1 MMNTPNTLADKT
13 IKIPGLVDHDYCVLA
28 SISAGPGRAGTIWT
42 DSKGIEYI
50 VLDKNHH
57 RPSNEKSLITI
68 EMVSVG
74 ATGEKQASESA
85 ETTAVGMMEIISPD
99 ERYEWDYRIGYKD
112 YQAKT
117 NNEWLSVV
125 YGFAAAEHAPKIDPY
140 IQLTH
145 DQFILATRVGDKVR
159 GSRNSTVTG
168 KEYRWQIDNGYRVT
182 VKTDDDTQIGNRLFN
197 RDDMFRSMTSGDTYI
212 DEQQRSWVVREK
224 RVFYIDTVNGAEVY
238 GKELLVSSLVSD

>member
-1 MMNTPNTLADKT
+1 M
-13 IKIPGLVDHDYCVLA
+13 A
-28 SISAGPGRAGTIWT
+28 SVR
-42 DSKGIEYI
+42 
-50 VLDKNHH
+50 
-57 RPSNEKSLITI
+57 
-68 EMVSVG
+68 
-74 ATGEKQASESA
+74 ATGEKRASESA

-99 ERYEWDYRIGYKD
+99 EQYESNYRIGYKD
-112 YQAKT
+112 YEAMPANK
-117 NNEWLSVV
+117 WLSVV
-125 YGFAAAEHAPKIDPY
+125 YGFAAAEQAPKKIDPY

-182 VKTDDDTQIGNRLFN
+182 VKTVDDTHIGNRLFN

-212 DEQQRSWVVREK
+212 DEQQRSWVVKEK

-238 GKELLVSSLVSD
+238 GKELLVSSFVSD

>member
-68 EMVSVG
+68 EMLSVG

-85 ETTAVGMMEIISPD
+85 ETTAVGMMEIVSPD
-99 ERYEWDYRIGYKD
+99 ERYEWDYRVGYKD
-112 YQAKT
+112 YEAMSA
-117 NNEWLSVV
+117 NEWLSVV
-125 YGFAAAEHAPKIDPY
+125 YGFTAAEHAPKIDPY
-140 IQLTH
+140 IRLTH

-159 GSRNSTVTG
+159 GSRNSTVTS

-238 GKELLVSSLVSD
+238 GKELLVSS